1 MLRMLLPV
9 LLALLPLSSSEQAV
23 VGVAGQQISL
33 PCPGWGGGTCSWNVS
48 TSSRKTVDVSSCEL
62 KLNPLLLEDAGVH
75 KCSTGQVELQ
85 VKAEPGPPVILE
97 AKEGGRLEVK
107 EGDEV
112 ELVCQ
117 SQGGI
122 PPADLVWRQVGSV
135 EVDGLRGTK
144 QTVEKREDGRT
155 FKTSSEIKFLPV
167 NDVTI
172 ECWAESAELGVKRS
186 TSIKVELVAPPKV
199 KLRSDGMSGGE
210 VWVEEGEKVEVECEV
225 EARPMNVNYTWNVGG
240 REMKEEKGQ
249 SLLIEGR
256 DELEG
261 SEVICLA
268 KNKAGAAEGKIVIR
282 IVKPPII
289 TLQPDVAF
297 ANEGEEGR
305 LRCEASG
312 RPEPTLAWVTED
324 TREVVG
330 VGPELIIP
338 QVTSKTEGKYICQ
351 AVDLT
356 QPDRPHAT
364 SKAGVLV
371 VRGSPRILSLEEGR
385 LGARTVLECKAYS
398 PGEETIFEWI
408 KLGEGKSFE
417 KERGNELEG
426 SLIHT
431 SFLVLEED
439 ERATDYS
446 CRVTN
451 DVGEDQRK
459 VEVEESDFT
468 VPVILGVS
476 IPVFLFVLIVI
487 FILMIR
493 KQKSRES
500 LEKMEKG
507 KIERKRCL
515 SHRNIS
521 FVDD

>member
-1 MLRMLLPV
+1 V
-9 LLALLPLSSSEQAV
+9 
-23 VGVAGQQISL
+23 
-33 PCPGWGGGTCSWNVS
+33 
-48 TSSRKTVDVSSCEL
+48 
-62 KLNPLLLEDAGVH
+62 
-75 KCSTGQVELQ
+75 
-85 VKAEPGPPVILE
+85 
-97 AKEGGRLEVK
+97 
-107 EGDEV
+107 
-112 ELVCQ
+112 
-117 SQGGI
+117 
-122 PPADLVWRQVGSV
+122 
-135 EVDGLRGTK
+135 
-144 QTVEKREDGRT
+144 REDTG
-155 FKTSSEIKFLPV
+155 
-167 NDVTI
+167 
-172 ECWAESAELGVKRS
+172 EL
-186 TSIKVELVAPPKV
+186 
-199 KLRSDGMSGGE
+199 
-210 VWVEEGEKVEVECEV
+210 
-225 EARPMNVNYTWNVGG
+225 
-240 REMKEEKGQ
+240 
-249 SLLIEGR
+249 
-256 DELEG
+256 
-261 SEVICLA
+261 
-268 KNKAGAAEGKIVIR
+268 
-282 IVKPPII
+282 
-289 TLQPDVAF
+289 
-297 ANEGEEGR
+297 
-305 LRCEASG
+305 
-312 RPEPTLAWVTED
+312 
-324 TREVVG
+324 VG

-356 QPDRPHAT
+356 RPDRPHAT

-371 VRGSPRILSLEEGR
+371 VRGSPRILSLEKGR

-398 PGEETIFEWI
+398 PGEGTIFEWL

-468 VPVILGVS
+468 IPVILGVS

-500 LEKMEKG
+500 LERMEKG